1 MPIGNSNQVRYV
13 PIFKIN
19 CLVSVKLQR
28 RPNAA
33 DRLAA
38 LPLVASAR
46 TKLSVVYSGTKC
58 SHPRLRCVCEGL
70 ERCVTV
76 VLSPVVDKLQPHVSI
91 ANEVACKGLDWLE
104 AVFPML
110 LTTTE
115 QVVATAKDKVAEIQ
129 DAASVAAHGSA
140 DCVNMGVAWL
150 MVRLEVAQDRAGQP
164 LVDRAMAAAAA
175 GVDSALAMSEALVD
189 RMLPPTE
196 EEIKTAQGFEVTTLT
211 SFPERLL
218 ALAAKLYKR
227 MLGFEK
233 SQLALIWTIQ
243 EMPQYLHHQ
252 LVSAIIFISQ
262 MENDP
267 PSRCQR
273 SRKPSRPCGPDI
285 AYMDSIQ
292 MLPDTTPPTGGLRTK
307 SEECSVKGCVDR

>member
-1 MPIGNSNQVRYV
+1 MPIGNSNQ
-13 PIFKIN
+13 
-19 CLVSVKLQR
+19 LQR

-110 LTTTE
+110 LATTE

-164 LVDRAMAAAAA
+164 LVDRAIAAAAA

-196 EEIKTAQGFEVTTLT
+196 EIKTAQGFEVTTLT
-211 SFPERLL
+211 SVPERLL

-227 MLGFEK
+227 ML
-233 SQLALIWTIQ
+233 
-243 EMPQYLHHQ
+243 
-252 LVSAIIFISQ
+252 
-262 MENDP
+262 MENYP

>member
-1 MPIGNSNQVRYV
+1 MPIGNSNQ
-13 PIFKIN
+13 
-19 CLVSVKLQR
+19 LQR

-110 LTTTE
+110 LATTE

-129 DAASVAAHGSA
+129 DAASVAANGSA

-164 LVDRAMAAAAA
+164 LVDRAIAAAAA

-196 EEIKTAQGFEVTTLT
+196 EIKTAQGFEVTTLT
-211 SFPERLL
+211 SVPERLL

-233 SQLALIWTIQ
+233 SQFALIWTIQ

-262 MENDP
+262 MENYP